1 MKSPLYLL
9 IAALIGI
16 AALGLAA
23 GPSEA
28 QTRKPT
34 TKEIAALRDCATKY
48 ADNLDEGERQC
59 LFNLVAEPAWANRRK
74 PKNRL

>member
-9 IAALIGI
+9 IAASIGI
-16 AALGLAA
+16 VALGLAA

-34 TKEIAALRDCATKY
+34 TKEIAALRD
-48 ADNLDEGERQC
+48 
-59 LFNLVAEPAWANRRK
+59 
-74 PKNRL
+74 